1 MKLLLDAH
9 LLLWAA
15 GQSPQLS
22 NTARDLIENPQNELF
37 FSAASIWEITIKNG
51 LGRVD
56 FQVDVSVLR
65 RSLLDNGYAELTI
78 NSEHAVYVKSLPP
91 IHKDPFD
98 RMLIAQSSVEGITLL
113 TSDAT
118 VAQYV
123 GSIRKV

>member
-1 MKLLLDAH
+1 MKLLLDTH

-22 NTARDLIENPQNELF
+22 KTARDLIENRQNELF

-51 LGRVD
+51 LGRAD

-65 RSLLDNGYAELTI
+65 RSLLDNEYGELTI
-78 NSEHAVYVKSLPP
+78 NSEHAVYVKNLPP